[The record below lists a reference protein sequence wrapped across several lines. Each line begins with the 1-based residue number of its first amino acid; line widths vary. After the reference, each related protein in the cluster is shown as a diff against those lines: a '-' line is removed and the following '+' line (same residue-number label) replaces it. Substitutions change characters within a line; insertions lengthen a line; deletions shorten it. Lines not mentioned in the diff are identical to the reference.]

1 MILHR
6 DEQRSVLAGLVM
18 MLIELNIL
26 DAETV
31 TDCFNS
37 HDISR
42 ELLFLDYY
50 LYVRR
55 MHELYKERT

>member
-18 MLIELNIL
+18 MLIELEVLNTK
-26 DAETV
+26 TV
-31 TDCFNS
+31 TNCFNS

-55 MHELYKERT
+55 MNELYKERT